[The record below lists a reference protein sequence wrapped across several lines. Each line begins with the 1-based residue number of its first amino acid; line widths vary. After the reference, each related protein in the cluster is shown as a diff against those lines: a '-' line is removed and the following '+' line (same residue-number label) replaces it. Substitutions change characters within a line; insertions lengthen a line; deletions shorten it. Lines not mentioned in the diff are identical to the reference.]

1 MRVIRG
7 RKAIV
12 TGAASGIGR
21 AIALALAREGSDLF
35 LLDVDESGVQAV
47 AADAGRLGVEA
58 VGMRCDLT
66 QRAQITAALRALID
80 RWGGVDIVV
89 NNAGVVYYGPTD
101 RMTAEQWDWLLA
113 INLHAPIQI
122 IRELLPVLKERPEAH
137 ILNVCSIAGLVAGG
151 RTAAYH
157 VTKFGL
163 VGFSEALRAEYVRR
177 GIGVTALCPG
187 PVRTNLYRSGISG
200 KGPAVPLPPRWICAS
215 EEAVARKAIRAIRRN
230 RRLVLVTPL
239 AHLLFNAKR
248 FAPWLLDAMNRFTLK
263 RRPRP
268 VEAAGGAERI
278 VAGPPRTS
286 SPPTG
291 RREAA

>member
-1 MRVIRG
+1 MRIVRG
-7 RKAIV
+7 RKAVV

-21 AIALALAREGSDLF
+21 AIALALAREGADLF
-35 LLDVDESGVQAV
+35 LMDVDERGLDAV
-47 AADAGRLGVEA
+47 AAEAGLFGVEA
-58 VGMRCDLT
+58 VGVRCDLT
-66 QRAQITAALRALID
+66 QPAQITAALAQLLD

-157 VTKFGL
+157 VSKFAL
-163 VGFSEALRAEYVRR
+163 VGFSESLRAEYGRR

-248 FAPWLLDAMNRFTLK
+248 FAPWLLDAMNRFRLK

-268 VEAAGGAERI
+268 PRPATTPAACASPS
-278 VAGPPRTS
+278 APRV
-286 SPPTG
+286 
-291 RREAA
+291 

>member
-7 RKAIV
+7 KRALV

-21 AIALALAREGSDLF
+21 ALALALAREGAHVY
-35 LLDVDESGVQAV
+35 LLDVDDARLSAV
-47 AADAGRLGVEA
+47 AAEAARQGVDAVA
-58 VGMRCDLT
+58 ARCDLT
-66 QRAQITAALRALID
+66 RPADITAALQEMLD

-101 RMTAEQWDWLLA
+101 RMTAAQWDWLLG
-113 INLHAPIQI
+113 INLLAPIQI

-157 VTKFGL
+157 VAKFGL
-163 VGFSEALRAEYVRR
+163 VGFSEALRAEYARR

-239 AHLLFNAKR
+239 AHLLFNVKR
-248 FAPWLLDAMNRFTLK
+248 FAPWVLDVMNRFSLRRRK
-263 RRPRP
+263 RPAGEGEAPGSPESGQRP
-268 VEAAGGAERI
+268 AGGSR
-278 VAGPPRTS
+278 
-286 SPPTG
+286 